1 MCWTVEDTISYIP
14 SEDGIDSFWFF
25 FTFIFLFHNLC
36 LPPSLSSFLKG
47 GRINISIFWINISI
61 LIIVVQ
67 LLSHANP
74 LQSHGPQHARLP
86 CPSVSWSLLKLVSI
100 ELVIPCNHLILCRPL
115 LSCLQLSQHQGL
127 FQSVSSSHQ
136 VAKVLELNLQYQ
148 SFQRIFRT
156 NFL

>member
-100 ELVIPCNHLILCRPL
+100 EWVMPSNHLILCCPL
-115 LSCLQLSQHQGL
+115 LLLPSLFPSIRFLSNELACCIRWPKDWSFGFGVSPSSKYSGL
-127 FQSVSSSHQ
+127 
-136 VAKVLELNLQYQ
+136 
-148 SFQRIFRT
+148 I
-156 NFL
+156 